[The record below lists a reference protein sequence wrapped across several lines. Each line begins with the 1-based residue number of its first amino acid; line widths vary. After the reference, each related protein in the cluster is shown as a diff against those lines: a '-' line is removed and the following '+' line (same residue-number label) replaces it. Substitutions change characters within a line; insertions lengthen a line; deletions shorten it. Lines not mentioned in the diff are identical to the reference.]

1 MLVGEKKHHSHVPI
15 RTQVHFSQEECSK
28 HSATV
33 LTYSAKEQVLKD
45 YLF

>member
-1 MLVGEKKHHSHVPI
+1 MLVGGSKHHRCVLI

-28 HSATV
+28 HNVTV
-33 LTYSAKEQVLKD
+33 LTHSSKEQVLKD